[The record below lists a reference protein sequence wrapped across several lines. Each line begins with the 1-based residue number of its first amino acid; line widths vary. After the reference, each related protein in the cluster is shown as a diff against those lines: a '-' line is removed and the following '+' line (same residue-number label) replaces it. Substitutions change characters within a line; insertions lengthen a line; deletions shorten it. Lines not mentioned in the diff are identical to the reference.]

1 MVNEM
6 APISEINQS
15 VALIKAQ
22 RECQLLQQHYDELLH
37 RCVAVCCSVL
47 QCVAVWCS
55 VIQRECQSLQQHYDE
70 LLHRCVAVC
79 CSVLQCDTVWCSVVQ
94 CAAVQGSVSQRFK
107 FIKV

>member
-15 VALIKAQ
+15 VALIKA
-22 RECQLLQQHYDELLH
+22 
-37 RCVAVCCSVL
+37 
-47 QCVAVWCS
+47 
-55 VIQRECQSLQQHYDE
+55 QRECQSLQQHYDE